1 MIILNARERS
11 FRQNVCRE
19 IFHIDSLIST
29 NKMFSKKKKKNTNKM
44 EALQKDSLPLYPRK
58 SCQ

>member
-1 MIILNARERS
+1 MQGREALDRMC
-11 FRQNVCRE
+11 VE